1 MHPVKRAI
9 AGAAIFATAMCH
21 QLVDAAP
28 AAAQAFP
35 SKSIRLLV
43 GFPPGGGADS
53 VARII
58 GDEMSRSLGQPVIVE
73 NKPGAT
79 GALVVGDLGKADPD
93 GHVLLVTPSS
103 LAVFT
108 AMAKTAPLDDAG
120 SFIWVANVIDMPF
133 YILVHDDSE
142 VKSLADL
149 VAKAKAAPGTLSF
162 GSAGIGSA
170 YHLLVE
176 LIGLSTGAKFVHVP
190 YRGDAP
196 LVTDLLGK
204 HIQFAP
210 TTPTGLAGNLEKGR
224 LRALAVTTG
233 KRWPAQP
240 TIPTVAEALDFKD
253 FDIGTWFAVAGPP
266 RMPRETVVRIN
277 AEIARAAATTGVRS
291 RLDALGGQVNLL
303 APDQLQQRAARE
315 FAVLG
320 SIADRIGLPR

>member
-9 AGAAIFATAMCH
+9 AGTAIFATAMCH

-142 VKSLADL
+142 DSLHARRPD
-149 VAKAKAAPGTLSF
+149 
-162 GSAGIGSA
+162 
-170 YHLLVE
+170 
-176 LIGLSTGAKFVHVP
+176 
-190 YRGDAP
+190 
-196 LVTDLLGK
+196 
-204 HIQFAP
+204 
-210 TTPTGLAGNLEKGR
+210 GR
-224 LRALAVTTG
+224 A
-233 KRWPAQP
+233 
-240 TIPTVAEALDFKD
+240 
-253 FDIGTWFAVAGPP
+253 
-266 RMPRETVVRIN
+266 
-277 AEIARAAATTGVRS
+277 
-291 RLDALGGQVNLL
+291 
-303 APDQLQQRAARE
+303 
-315 FAVLG
+315 
-320 SIADRIGLPR
+320 

>member
-1 MHPVKRAI
+1 MPAVNRARAAALI
-9 AGAAIFATAMCH
+9 ALALCH
-21 QLVDAAP
+21 QMFDAP
-28 AAAQAFP
+28 RAAAQSFP
-35 SKSIRLLV
+35 SKPIRFLV

-79 GALVVGDLGKADPD
+79 GALVVGDLGKAEAD

-103 LAVFT
+103 LAVFS
-108 AMAKTAPLDDAG
+108 AMAKTAPLDDPG
-120 SFIWVANVIDMPF
+120 SFVWIANVIDMPF

-176 LIGLSTGAKFVHVP
+176 LIGLSTGTKFVHVP

-233 KRWPAQP
+233 KRWPSQP
-240 TIPTVAEALDFKD
+240 TIPTVAEALDLKD

-266 RMPRETVVRIN
+266 RMPKEAVARIN
-277 AEIARAAATTGVRS
+277 TEIARAAGTAGVRS
-291 RLDALGGQVNLL
+291 RLDALGGQVNMFT
-303 APDQLQQRAARE
+303 PEQLQQRAARE

-320 SIADRIGLPR
+320 SVADRISLPK